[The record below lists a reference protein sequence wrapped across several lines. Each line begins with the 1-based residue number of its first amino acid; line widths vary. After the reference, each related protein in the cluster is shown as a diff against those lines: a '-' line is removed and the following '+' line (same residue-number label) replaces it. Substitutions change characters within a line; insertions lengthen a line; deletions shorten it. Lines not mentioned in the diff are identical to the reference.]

1 MLCPTINPSTATD
14 DEKPLSSPTQQTS
27 THPFESAVA
36 LIDSWIAPNGVPG
49 VGAAIWHRGKI
60 VAERY
65 AGSATQDRLVDG
77 ETLFA
82 LASVSKPVTAA
93 AVMAAIDDGHFG
105 LDDVVVDL
113 LPEFNADTDLTAI
126 PALEHLRPL
135 ITVRHLL
142 AHTSGLPESAG
153 TREEVYG
160 GGRTLD
166 ELTDAMC
173 GLPLQSAPNEVLRY
187 SNVGYAVL
195 ARLTERHTG
204 REFWDQVATRV
215 LRRMDLSGIVARPS
229 PVESGRIA
237 TVRDAANPDTPVESY
252 NSPYWRDLAI
262 PWGGYFGTPRALASF
277 VAAFLP
283 SQRGSSP
290 LSPSSMA
297 AMTTDQADGM
307 PGGVES
313 GKIDW
318 PAASW
323 GLGWEIKG
331 IKERHWTGNVTSQE
345 TFCHFGQAGTLL
357 WADPTRE
364 LALAVFANRAVTRAW
379 TFFLSNW
386 IRLSD
391 AVATAAER

>member
-1 MLCPTINPSTATD
+1 MT
-14 DEKPLSSPTQQTS
+14 LSQLPESTS
-27 THPFESAVA
+27 TRPFDAALVSIDNWVA
-36 LIDSWIAPNGVPG
+36 PSGVPG
-49 VGAAIWHRGKI
+49 VGAAIWHRGRI

-65 AGSATQDRLVDG
+65 AGSATQGRPVES

-105 LDDVVVDL
+105 CDDVVIDL
-113 LPEFNADTDLTAI
+113 LPEFNAADDLTAI

-153 TREEVYG
+153 SREEVYG
-160 GGRTLD
+160 GGRSLD
-166 ELTDAMC
+166 HLTDAMC

-204 REFWDQVATRV
+204 REFWEQVATSV
-215 LRRMDLSGIVARPS
+215 LRPMDLSGIVARPS
-229 PVESGRIA
+229 PAESLLIA
-237 TVRDAANPDTPVESY
+237 SVRDAANPDTPVESY
-252 NSPYWRDLAI
+252 NSAYWRDLAI

-277 VAAFLP
+277 AAAFLP
-283 SQRGSSP
+283 SQRTASP
-290 LSPSSMA
+290 LSTSSVT
-297 AMTTDQADGM
+297 AMTTDQAGGI

-313 GKIDW
+313 GKIAW
-318 PAASW
+318 PVASW

-331 IKERHWTGNVTSQE
+331 SKERHWTGTLTSPE

-357 WADPTRE
+357 WADPSRD

-391 AVATAAER
+391 AVATAAESQRR